1 MSISVIRSRKRKLLK
16 VGLTGGIGSGK
27 SLVAAM
33 FKGLG
38 VPALSADE
46 IARSLTETDKSVKR
60 GIRRHFGS
68 TVFRK
73 DGSLDRKR
81 LADIIFSNKDERET
95 LNAIVHPLVLRKIEE
110 EITKLEKRSH
120 TPFVIHEAALIY
132 EAGAD
137 KGLDYIVFVD
147 ADEET
152 RIRRVI
158 ERDGISRAEVS
169 RRIDSQMP
177 AEKKRELADF
187 VITND
192 GDIKSLEKRVKFL
205 FDLFLKIGVTTKA
218 KD

>member
-1 MSISVIRSRKRKLLK
+1 VIHSRKRKLLR

-27 SLVAAM
+27 SLVAVM

-38 VPALSADE
+38 VPVLSADE
-46 IARSLTETDKSVKR
+46 IARSLTETDEIVR
-60 GIRRHFGS
+60 RAIRRQFGS

-81 LADIIFSNKDERET
+81 LADVIFSNKDERET
-95 LNAIVHPLVLRKIEE
+95 LNAIVHPLVLKKIEE
-110 EITKLEKRSH
+110 EITESEKRSH
-120 TPFVIHEAALIY
+120 ARLVIHEAALIY

-137 KGLDYIVFVD
+137 KDLDYVVFVD

-177 AEKKRELADF
+177 AERKKELADF
-187 VITND
+187 VLTND
-192 GDIKSLEKRVKFL
+192 GDTKSLERRVKFL
-205 FDLFLKIGVTTKA
+205 FDLFLKIGETRKA
-218 KD
+218 

>member
-1 MSISVIRSRKRKLLK
+1 VIQGRKRKLLK

-38 VPALSADE
+38 VPVLSADG
-46 IARSLTETDKSVKR
+46 IARSLTETDEAIKG
-60 GIRRHFGS
+60 GIRKHFGS
-68 TVFRK
+68 TVFKK

-81 LADIIFSNKDERET
+81 VAAIIFSDKDKRET
-95 LNAIVHPLVLRKIEE
+95 LNAIIHPLVLRKIEE
-110 EITKLEKRSH
+110 EIATVEKRSH
-120 TPFVIHEAALIY
+120 AAFVIHEAALIY

-137 KGLDYIVFVD
+137 KNLDYVVFVD

-158 ERDGISRAEVS
+158 ERDGISRADVS

-177 AEKKRELADF
+177 AEKKKELADF

-192 GDIKSLEKRVKFL
+192 GDIKSLEGRVKFL
-205 FDLFLKIGVTTKA
+205 FGLFLKIGETTKA
-218 KD
+218 

>member
-1 MSISVIRSRKRKLLK
+1 VNQSRKRKLLK

-33 FKGLG
+33 FKRLG
-38 VPALSADE
+38 APVLSADE
-46 IARSLTETDKSVKR
+46 IARSLTETDETVRR
-60 GIRRHFGS
+60 GMRKHFGS

-81 LADIIFSNKDERET
+81 VADIIFSNEDERET
-95 LNAIVHPLVLRKIEE
+95 LNAIIHPLVLKKIEE
-110 EITKLEKRSH
+110 EMAAIAKGCDS
-120 TPFVIHEAALIY
+120 PFVIHEAALIY

-137 KGLDYIVFVD
+137 KDLDYIVFVD

-158 ERDGISRAEVS
+158 ERDGISRADVS
-169 RRIDSQMP
+169 RRIESQMP

-187 VITND
+187 VIAND
-192 GDIKSLEKRVKFL
+192 GDTTSLETRVKFL
-205 FDLFLKIGVTTKA
+205 FDLFLKVGETATT
-218 KD
+218 